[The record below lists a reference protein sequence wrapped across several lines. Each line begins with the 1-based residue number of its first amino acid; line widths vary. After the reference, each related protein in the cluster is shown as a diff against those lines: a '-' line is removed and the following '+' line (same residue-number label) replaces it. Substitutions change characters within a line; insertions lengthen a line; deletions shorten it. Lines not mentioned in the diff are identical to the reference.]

1 MPRAAAA
8 AMSMVD
14 EEQLSGEDV
23 RQRAASG
30 LATMGLRSLLVRV
43 LGLVGNVVLAR
54 LLSPSEFGAIAF
66 GYALVVLGGFLS
78 TGGLA
83 ASLVARA
90 EPPRR
95 EELQGVVALQ
105 LLLTLTAAGI
115 VALIGLA
122 VGTPAYL
129 AAVMMLSLPFDVLKG
144 PISLGLE
151 RSLSYKPL
159 ARVEV
164 VEILTY
170 NILAVGLVVAG
181 LGVWGVA
188 IAAVLRA
195 VTGALLL
202 SRWGP
207 YGLVGPRWHWA
218 LIRPLLAFGVRF
230 QGSGLVTVARDQG
243 LNLLISAIAGIAT
256 LGLWS
261 VAWRLLQT
269 VYLLFESLLRVLFPA
284 MSRLIEQDEEQVGPI
299 LERGL
304 RLATLCT
311 GFAVVPLLGAAE
323 PIVDVIFGAKWHET
337 ISVVPWAGAGLLI
350 GGPVAA
356 SLTGY
361 LFARGDAA
369 TVLRIG
375 IAQAA
380 MWLGATAVLLPLLGP
395 KGIGIAMLGSSLVEL
410 VLYERAAY
418 AAAGIRTIRA
428 VTPVTLCALAAGGLG
443 LVIEP
448 HVGDTVLTLIGLG
461 LLTEA
466 TFLALLV
473 VTGSRPALAQLVRV
487 GRLAVGRA

>member
-1 MPRAAAA
+1 MTATE
-8 AMSMVD
+8 
-14 EEQLSGEDV
+14 EEQLSGDDV
-23 RQRAASG
+23 RRRAASG

-144 PISLGLE
+144 PISLSLE

-170 NILAVGLVVAG
+170 NILAVALVVVG
-181 LGVWGVA
+181 LGTWGVA
-188 IAAVLRA
+188 IAAVARA
-195 VTGALLL
+195 VTGAVLLG
-202 SRWGP
+202 RWGP
-207 YGLVGPRWHWA
+207 HGLVGPRWNWA

-243 LNLLISAIAGIAT
+243 LNLLISAISGIAT
-256 LGLWS
+256 LGVWS

-284 MSRLIEQDEEQVGPI
+284 MSRLIEQDDEQLGPT

-311 GFAVVPLLGAAE
+311 GFAVVPLIGCADPL
-323 PIVDVIFGAKWHET
+323 VLVIFGDRWQET
-337 ISVVPWAGAGLLI
+337 VSVIPWAAAGLLI
-350 GGPVAA
+350 GGPVGA

-361 LFARGDAA
+361 LFARGDAG

-375 IAQAA
+375 SAQAA

-395 KGIGIAMLGSSLVEL
+395 KGIGIAMLASSLVEL
-410 VLYERAAY
+410 MLYQRAAV

-428 VTPVTLCALAAGGLG
+428 VAPVCACALAAGAVGLA
-443 LVIEP
+443 IEP
-448 HVGDTVLTLIGLG
+448 HVDSDLLTLLWLG
-461 LLTEA
+461 ALTEA
-466 TFLALLV
+466 TFLLLIV
-473 VTGSRPALAQLVRV
+473 GTGSRPALQHLIRV
-487 GRLAVGRA
+487 GRLAAGRA